1 MQIQINSDHHI
12 VGSPELA
19 GRVQEL
25 VRDTLDRFSDR
36 ITRVEVHLN
45 DLNSVKGGGNDKRCL
60 MEARIGG
67 LQPISASHEAA
78 TLDLAIDGAM
88 EKLERAI
95 ESRLGKLSAASGGRR
110 SGREGAPT

>member
-19 GRVQEL
+19 GRIQAL
-25 VRDTLDRFSDR
+25 VRDTLDRYSDR

-45 DLNSVKGGGNDKRCL
+45 DLNGVKGGNDKRCL
-60 MEARIGG
+60 MEARLAG
-67 LQPISASHEAA
+67 LVPVDVNHEAGS
-78 TLDLAIDGAM
+78 LQVAIDAAL

-95 ESRLGKLSAASGGRR
+95 EHKLGKVAMTASGRR
-110 SGREGAPT
+110 TGKG

>member
-19 GRVQEL
+19 GRIQAL
-25 VRDTLDRFSDR
+25 VRDTLDRYSDR

-45 DLNSVKGGGNDKRCL
+45 DLNGVKGGNDKRCL
-60 MEARIGG
+60 MEARLAG
-67 LQPISASHEAA
+67 LGPVDVNHEADN
-78 TLDLAIDGAM
+78 LQVAIDAAL

-95 ESRLGKLSAASGGRR
+95 EHKLGKVAMTASGRR
-110 SGREGAPT
+110 TGKG

>member
-12 VGSPELA
+12 TGSPELA
-19 GRVQEL
+19 GHVQAL

-45 DLNSVKGGGNDKRCL
+45 DLNGVKGGPDKRCL
-60 MEARIGG
+60 MEARLGG
-67 LQPISASHEAA
+67 LGPIAVNHEAE
-78 TLDLAIDGAM
+78 TLDLAINGAM

-95 ESRLGKLSAASGGRR
+95 EHKLGKHAVAATGKR
-110 SGREGAPT
+110 SLAE

>member
-19 GRVQEL
+19 GRIQAL
-25 VRDTLDRFSDR
+25 VRDMLDRYSDR

-45 DLNSVKGGGNDKRCL
+45 DLNGVKGGNDKRCL
-60 MEARIGG
+60 MEARLAG
-67 LQPISASHEAA
+67 LGPVDVNHEADN
-78 TLDLAIDGAM
+78 LQVAIDAAL

-95 ESRLGKLSAASGGRR
+95 EHKLGKVAMTASGRR
-110 SGREGAPT
+110 TGKG